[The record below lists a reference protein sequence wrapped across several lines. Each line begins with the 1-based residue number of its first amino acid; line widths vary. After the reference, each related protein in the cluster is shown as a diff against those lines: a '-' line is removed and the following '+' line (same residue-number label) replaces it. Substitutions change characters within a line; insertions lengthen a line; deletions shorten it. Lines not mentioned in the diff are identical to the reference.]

1 MLRNFL
7 YLWPAIKSVIINSN
21 TKAFKK
27 NRNVL
32 LLNDADIIF
41 LTKCL
46 RIFEVFIKAT
56 TKLQADK
63 YPTIYYLLPEVYN
76 IYNELETIKRDL
88 NQVSK
93 LIFKYKYILISYL
106 GALYYCY

>member
-7 YLWPAIKSVIINSN
+7 NLWPAIRGVILNSN

-27 NRNVL
+27 NRNTL
-32 LLNDADIIF
+32 LLSDADIGF
-41 LTKCL
+41 LTKCY

-63 YPTIYYLLPEVYN
+63 YPTIYYLLPEVYT
-76 IYNELETIKRDL
+76 IYNELETIKL
-88 NQVSK
+88 EFNQVSK
-93 LIFKYKYILISYL
+93 LLYKYKYKLIYYL
-106 GALYYCY
+106 GDLYNCY

>member
-7 YLWPAIKSVIINSN
+7 HLWPAIRAVILSSN

-32 LLNDADIIF
+32 LLSEADIVF

-46 RIFEVFIKAT
+46 CIFEVFVKAT

-76 IYNELETIKRDL
+76 IYNELEVIKGDL

-93 LIFKYKYILISYL
+93 LVYKYK
-106 GALYYCY
+106 

>member
-7 YLWPAIKSVIINSN
+7 HLWPAIRAVLLSSN

-27 NRNVL
+27 NRNAL
-32 LLNDADIIF
+32 LLSEADIVF

-46 RIFEVFIKAT
+46 RIFEVFVKAT

-76 IYNELETIKRDL
+76 IYNELEIIKGDL

-93 LIFKYKYILISYL
+93 RVYKYK
-106 GALYYCY
+106 

>member
-7 YLWPAIKSVIINSN
+7 HLWPAIRTVILSSN

-32 LLNDADIIF
+32 LLSDADIVF

-46 RIFEVFIKAT
+46 RILEVFIKAT

-76 IYNELETIKRDL
+76 IYNELKIIKGDL

-93 LIFKYKYILISYL
+93 LVYKYKCILI
-106 GALYYCY
+106 G